1 MEELLLEK
9 VKEKW
14 LVKRILND
22 KNHLEN
28 IDIENYIYAVFP
40 RGQRRWSKQP
50 KFKRRDLQKVI
61 RFYNKTKGYKPYNR
75 KYIGVSGTKDRLK
88 EKYTNILTIVGINF
102 EYNWW
107 NPSLQ
112 FIRLTDDIQFF

>member
-9 VKEKW
+9 IKEKW
-14 LVKRILND
+14 IVKEIMNN

-28 IDIENYIYAVFP
+28 IDIENFIYCVFP
-40 RGQRRWSKQP
+40 RGHRRWSRQP

-61 RFYNKTKGYKPYNR
+61 RFYNKTKGFRPYNR
-75 KYIGVSGTKDRLK
+75 KYIGVSGNKDRLK
-88 EKYTNILTIVGINF
+88 EKYVNILTIVGVNF

-107 NPSLQ
+107 NPNLQ
-112 FIRLTDDIQFF
+112 FIRLLDDIQVF